1 MNIFTIP
8 LKNIRRKILRSCIIL
23 FIFSVGVVSVV
34 SLYKVSKV
42 VSQTLEE
49 KLNKFGANIIINPKS
64 ESLTINYGGVNLGN
78 ILYDIKYLELPPL
91 IDKIRNIKYKN
102 NISAIAPKLVVVK
115 EINGKKIGVVGVNF
129 AEELKIKNYWN
140 INGTVPHNKDE
151 ILVGSETSMNL
162 KLKTGDEV
170 NLNGKLFK
178 VSGILE
184 KVGSEEDYLVFID
197 ILTLQQMTAL
207 INKGNFIEISALCS
221 GCPIDEIVAELE
233 KVIPD
238 VKINALQKIVKQRM
252 SAIYFVQ
259 HLSYMVSGVILITSC
274 FMIALFIFN
283 SVNERK
289 KEIGILRSMGYSS
302 GDIFI
307 IFSFE
312 GVLIGFLSGLVG
324 YLLSLMVSNSVLKYL
339 HVENI
344 NFSFNLLEMLFVVI
358 AMVLLSLISAS
369 YPSYKA
375 STIEPADTIVSL

>member
-23 FIFSVGVVSVV
+23 FIFSVGVVS
-34 SLYKVSKV
+34 LYKVSKV

-49 KLNKFGANIIINPKS
+49 KLNKFGADIIINPKS
-64 ESLTINYGGVNLGN
+64 ESLTINYGSVNLGN

-102 NISAIAPKLVVVK
+102 NISVIAPKLVVVK

-170 NLNGKLFK
+170 NLHGKLFK

-252 SAIYFVQ
+252 SAIHFVQ

>member
-23 FIFSVGVVSVV
+23 FIFSVGVV

-64 ESLTINYGGVNLGN
+64 ESLTINYGSVNLGN

-170 NLNGKLFK
+170 NLHGKLFK

-252 SAIYFVQ
+252 SAIHFVQ

>member
-49 KLNKFGANIIINPKS
+49 KLNKFGANIVINPKS
-64 ESLTINYGGVNLGN
+64 ESLSINYGGVNLGN
-78 ILYDIKYLELPPL
+78 ILYEIKYLELPPL

-115 EINGKKIGVVGVNF
+115 EINGKKIGVVGIDF

-140 INGTVPHNKDE
+140 IKGYLPHNKSE
-151 ILVGSETSMNL
+151 LLVGSETALNL
-162 KLKTGDEV
+162 KLKTGDKV
-170 NLNGKLFK
+170 NLDGKSFK
-178 VSGILE
+178 VSGIVE
-184 KVGSEEDYLVFID
+184 KVGSEEDYLVFMD
-197 ILTLQQMTAL
+197 ILELQHMTEL

-252 SAIYFVQ
+252 SAIHFVK

-274 FMIALFIFN
+274 FIIALFIFN

-289 KEIGILRSMGYSS
+289 KEIGILRSMGYSR

-312 GVLIGFLSGLVG
+312 GVLIGFFSGLVG
-324 YLLSLMVSNSVLKYL
+324 YLLSLIVSNTVLKYL

-344 NFSFNLLEMLFVVI
+344 NFSVDLLEMLFVLI

-375 STIEPADTIVSL
+375 SRIEPADTIVSL

>member
-23 FIFSVGVVSVV
+23 FIFSVGVV

-64 ESLTINYGGVNLGN
+64 ESLTINYGSVNLGN

-102 NISAIAPKLVVVK
+102 NISVIAPKLVVVK

-252 SAIYFVQ
+252 SAIHFVQ

>member
-42 VSQTLEE
+42 VSHTLEE
-49 KLNKFGANIIINPKS
+49 KLNKFGANIVINPKS
-64 ESLTINYGGVNLGN
+64 ESLSINYGGVNLGN
-78 ILYDIKYLELPPL
+78 ILYEIKYLELPPL

-115 EINGKKIGVVGVNF
+115 EINGKKIGVVGIDF

-140 INGTVPHNKDE
+140 IKGYLPHNKSE
-151 ILVGSETSMNL
+151 LLVGSETALNL
-162 KLKTGDEV
+162 KLKTGDKV
-170 NLNGKLFK
+170 NLDGKSFK
-178 VSGILE
+178 VSGIVE
-184 KVGSEEDYLVFID
+184 KVGSEEDYLVFMD
-197 ILTLQQMTAL
+197 ILELQHMTEL

-252 SAIYFVQ
+252 SAIHFVK

-274 FMIALFIFN
+274 FIIALFIFN

-289 KEIGILRSMGYSS
+289 KEIGILRSMGYSR

-312 GVLIGFLSGLVG
+312 GVLIGFFSGLVG
-324 YLLSLMVSNSVLKYL
+324 YLLSLIVSNTVLKYL

-344 NFSFNLLEMLFVVI
+344 NFSVDLLEMLFVLI

-375 STIEPADTIVSL
+375 SRIEPADTIVSL

>member
-1 MNIFTIP
+1 M
-8 LKNIRRKILRSCIIL
+8 
-23 FIFSVGVVSVV
+23 FIFSVGVV

-49 KLNKFGANIIINPKS
+49 KLNKFGADIIINPKS
-64 ESLTINYGGVNLGN
+64 ESLTINYGSVNLGN

-102 NISAIAPKLVVVK
+102 NISVIAPKLVVVK

-170 NLNGKLFK
+170 NLHGKLFK

-252 SAIYFVQ
+252 SAIHFVQ

>member
-42 VSQTLEE
+42 VSHTLEE
-49 KLNKFGANIIINPKS
+49 KLNKFGANIVINPKS
-64 ESLTINYGGVNLGN
+64 ESLSINYGGVNLGN
-78 ILYDIKYLELPPL
+78 ILYEIKYLELPPL

-115 EINGKKIGVVGVNF
+115 EINGKKIGVVGVDF

-140 INGTVPHNKDE
+140 IKGYLPHNKNE
-151 ILVGSETSMNL
+151 LLVGSETALNL
-162 KLKTGDEV
+162 KLKTGDKV
-170 NLNGKLFK
+170 NLDGKSFK
-178 VSGILE
+178 VSGIVE
-184 KVGSEEDYLVFID
+184 KVGSEEDYLVFMD
-197 ILTLQQMTAL
+197 ILELQHMTEL

-252 SAIYFVQ
+252 SAIHFVK

-274 FMIALFIFN
+274 FIIALFIFN

-289 KEIGILRSMGYSS
+289 KEIGILRSMGYSR

-312 GVLIGFLSGLVG
+312 GVLIGFFSGLVG
-324 YLLSLMVSNSVLKYL
+324 YLLSLIVSNTVLKYL

-344 NFSFNLLEMLFVVI
+344 NFSVDLLEMLFVLI

-375 STIEPADTIVSL
+375 SRIEPADTIVSL